1 MTIAHLAEDQ
11 GDFGENPGCMSCLV
25 LLARGFERIYPG
37 GVKQTLPFPSIEDRL
52 CKPQSSGSVNSSID

>member
-37 GVKQTLPFPSIEDRL
+37 GGQADPTIPINR
-52 CKPQSSGSVNSSID
+52 G